1 MSPTDAQHFV
11 RAVLD
16 LYLGLPLSAAR
27 RPSRNDRRLAEQLFD
42 RAVPFELIEAALLL
56 ATLRRSA
63 RANDAP
69 PLLPVRS
76 LHYFL
81 PVIDELLASP
91 PHPHYLRY
99 LRHRLATSGHRPHG
113 HSTTFSDGR

>member
-1 MSPTDAQHFV
+1 MSMTEATTFV

-16 LYLGLPLSAAR
+16 LYLGLPHSAAR

-42 RAVPFELIEAALLL
+42 RRVPLDLIHAALLL

-63 RANDAP
+63 RPLDAP
-69 PLLPVRS
+69 SLPPIRS

-91 PHPHYLRY
+91 PDPGYLPHLQKRLRGFAD
-99 LRHRLATSGHRPHG
+99 RSDG
-113 HSTTFSDGR
+113 HSSTVLDGR